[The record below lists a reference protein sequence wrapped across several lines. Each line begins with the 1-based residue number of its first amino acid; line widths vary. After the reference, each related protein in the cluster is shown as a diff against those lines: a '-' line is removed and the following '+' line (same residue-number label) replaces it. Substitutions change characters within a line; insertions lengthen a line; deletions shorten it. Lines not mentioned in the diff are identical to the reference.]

1 MYRLEKLQKRAA
13 RIILDKNYYD
23 YCIRSAD
30 LFAELKW
37 MPLKER
43 VNFNLAIQVYKC
55 INGFSTQGLENIFTH
70 CNAIHS
76 HSTRYADNLQ
86 LYGRPTH
93 YKSFSSRAANVWN
106 NIPADVRLTKSLSK
120 FKDN

>member
-1 MYRLEKLQKRAA
+1 MYRPEKLQKRAA

-55 INGFSTQGLENIFTH
+55 INGFSSQGLENIFTH
-70 CNAIHS
+70 CNEIQS
-76 HSTRYADNLQ
+76 
-86 LYGRPTH
+86 
-93 YKSFSSRAANVWN
+93 
-106 NIPADVRLTKSLSK
+106 
-120 FKDN
+120 